1 MYLVWAAAVGG
12 DEVFELLQAMLGIQT
27 GLESE
32 RETIICHL
40 VLQVPAGLCPSFQ
53 GQAGIRKGLLA
64 SHNGCQSVGG
74 ERLKAR
80 RDA

>member
-1 MYLVWAAAVGG
+1 M
-12 DEVFELLQAMLGIQT
+12 FELLQAMLGIQT
-27 GLESE
+27 SLESE

-40 VLQVPAGLCPSFQ
+40 VLQVPAGLSPFFQ
-53 GQAGIRKGLLA
+53 RQAGIRKGLLA
-64 SHNGCQSVGG
+64 SRNGCRSVGG